1 MKKISVI
8 APIYNVEQFLS
19 VFLHSIKEQKM
30 KDIEIVLVDDGST
43 DDSLKI
49 AREYAETDER
59 VVVLHKENGGV
70 SSARNAGIEIATGE
84 YLYIVDSDDWLEN
97 DALERLWNEA
107 SKNHSDIIYG
117 MHYLHVGDR
126 QTKRG
131 SFPNAF
137 FTTDSNTINEIQCAL
152 MNNNDIKCNCS
163 EFKTI
168 NGLGGAPWKGMVKR
182 SIISEN
188 GIRFNERLR
197 KLGEDI
203 LFWQEVYEHVKSV
216 SYIEEPIYHYRK
228 ADNSLSHG
236 YKQDLLDIY
245 RRVFAEEEKYLEDYK
260 KTTEHWNAYY
270 FRVLLYIKQ
279 AMGFYFK
286 NRNNTSDEKDRYRLF
301 VETLNSEPYRSA
313 IKSVPLSKLVLYKAK
328 VRVFLLKAR
337 MYSLYW
343 MTVE

>member
-1 MKKISVI
+1 
-8 APIYNVEQFLS
+8 
-19 VFLHSIKEQKM
+19 
-30 KDIEIVLVDDGST
+30 
-43 DDSLKI
+43 
-49 AREYAETDER
+49 
-59 VVVLHKENGGV
+59 
-70 SSARNAGIEIATGE
+70 
-84 YLYIVDSDDWLEN
+84 
-97 DALERLWNEA
+97 
-107 SKNHSDIIYG
+107 
-117 MHYLHVGDR
+117 
-126 QTKRG
+126 
-131 SFPNAF
+131 
-137 FTTDSNTINEIQCAL
+137 